1 MRKLENYIVLE
12 NLEASKDY
20 LVPFI
25 FSENYYNILKARI
38 KGKKLNANE
47 MYYYSHFIRKKLEGM
62 IGLFE
67 LDESVNGKE
76 YIRKE
81 RIPKAIKLLKKYS
94 RKHKNMKILI
104 SGSFLYS
111 ETYNDIDIFI
121 ISKYDKEDY
130 REANIHVNYLPV
142 SVEKTL
148 FFQSIYAVSISNFK
162 ANAAIEEEFNISDIL
177 HLYELT
183 VLLIMQKDTYL
194 QELRDLILRLE
205 YLSNK
210 VILNSMQLKI
220 ITDKIT
226 ASKNPIKLI
235 SKYLIAKI
243 INAYSM
249 AALRKALAKF
259 IRKNSLPE
267 KGHEIY
273 PNWKIYIQ
281 TYKEAIEVVA

>member
-1 MRKLENYIVLE
+1 MRKLENYILLE
-12 NLEASKDY
+12 NLEASKNY
-20 LVPFI
+20 LVPSI
-25 FSENYYNILKARI
+25 FSENYYKILKARL

-67 LDESVNGKE
+67 LDESVNGRE

-81 RIPKAIKLLKKYS
+81 RMLKAIKLLKKYS
-94 RKHKNMKILI
+94 RKHKNMKVLI

-111 ETYNDIDIFI
+111 EKYNDIDIFI

-130 REANIHVNYLPV
+130 REGNVHANYLPV
-142 SVEKTL
+142 DIEKTL

-162 ANAAIEEEFNISDIL
+162 VNATIEEDFGINDIL
-177 HLYELT
+177 HLYEVT
-183 VLLIMQKDTYL
+183 VLLIIQKDSYL

-226 ASKNPIKLI
+226 ASKNSIKLI
-235 SKYLIAKI
+235 SKYLVAKV

-259 IRKNSLPE
+259 IQKNSLPE

-281 TYKEAIEVVA
+281 TYKEVIEVVT

>member
-1 MRKLENYIVLE
+1 MRKLENYIILE
-12 NLEASKDY
+12 NLEASKDH
-20 LVPFI
+20 LVPAI
-25 FSENYYNILKARI
+25 FSENYYKILKARL

-47 MYYYSHFIRKKLEGM
+47 MYYYSHFIKKKLEGM

-67 LDESVNGKE
+67 LDETVNGKE

-81 RIPKAIKLLKKYS
+81 RISKAIKLLKKYS
-94 RKHKNMKILI
+94 RKHKNLKIFI

-111 ETYNDIDIFI
+111 EKYNDIDIFI

-142 SVEKTL
+142 NIEKTL
-148 FFQSIYAVSISNFK
+148 FFHSIYAVSISNFK
-162 ANAAIEEEFNISDIL
+162 TNAAIEEDFGISDIL
-177 HLYELT
+177 HLYEVT
-183 VLLIMQKDTYL
+183 VLLMMQKNNYI

-235 SKYLIAKI
+235 SKYLITKI
-243 INAYSM
+243 INAYCL
-249 AALRKALAKF
+249 ADLRKALAKF
-259 IRKNSLPE
+259 IQKNSLPE

-281 TYKEAIEVVA
+281 TYKEAIEVVT